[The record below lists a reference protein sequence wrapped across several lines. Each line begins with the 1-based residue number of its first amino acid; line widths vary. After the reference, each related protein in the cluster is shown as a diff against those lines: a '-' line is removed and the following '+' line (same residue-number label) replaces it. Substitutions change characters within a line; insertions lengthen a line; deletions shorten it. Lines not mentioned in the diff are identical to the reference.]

1 MRGRRTRNLYH
12 EGWRDALLDET
23 IGRMRR
29 RLDLVQTTPR
39 ARLSD
44 IGLYL
49 VSVMMAIVS
58 TAGIG
63 AAIGVLLVGGA
74 RRLAG

>member
-1 MRGRRTRNLYH
+1 MVEEIKGLC
-12 EGWRDALLDET
+12 EGTTDNIPFAL
-23 IGRMRR
+23 
-29 RLDLVQTTPR
+29 
-39 ARLSD
+39 A